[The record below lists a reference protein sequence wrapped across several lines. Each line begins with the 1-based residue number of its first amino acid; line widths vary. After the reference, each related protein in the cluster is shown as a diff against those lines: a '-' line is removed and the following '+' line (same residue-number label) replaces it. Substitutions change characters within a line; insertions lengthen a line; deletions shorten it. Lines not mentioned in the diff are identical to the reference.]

1 MEITSHIS
9 WRRSPGGFY
18 CDSNTL
24 VESSPITRLDFS
36 CQYGCQGSVNIS
48 LFCIEYSIENDW
60 SYSESHETHIVN
72 VSDINAVTIGT
83 AGGNWAD
90 PYGSWN
96 ISTTF
101 SSVPGADTGQINSS
115 PRVVS
120 FPKLQLLE
128 GHYYNIS
135 LTVIDPDDDRI
146 QCRWANGIECS
157 SVCNSIPGAALDPNS
172 CTIRYLADNGTGL
185 KAIAIMIEDFLP
197 SSGVPLSSV
206 AHQFLVEVV
215 NISQLIC
222 PSPPRFIASLQGTC
236 IPQSTVYTEQL
247 IASSGCSN
255 ISITSIQIIAPIG
268 TNKGELQHMVDTN
281 NYYTNITWM
290 PTANQQNDTHF
301 LCYIAVSSEN
311 LTSEQ
316 SCIKLGV
323 GYRPPAPLL
332 ESATPNH
339 QFVYPSN
346 NTLQIMFD
354 RKIQHPSTSAFI
366 RFYKSGEV
374 VYQIDTSSSV
384 EVNFDGPNLTIVPNY
399 VFTEG
404 NNYYV
409 YFDGRVVE
417 SIEGCHLGN
426 NPILSENFWT
436 FEVINLM
443 PGKRLIASSYVL
455 YAHSCVHMHVR
466 RYIHSCIV
474 TYLSVAINSWVQ
486 LASYVYARGF
496 NIARS
501 VNIRL
506 TYYRISDQISSEFV
520 WISETLY
527 IAML

>member
-1 MEITSHIS
+1 MN
-9 WRRSPGGFY
+9 FY
-18 CDSNTL
+18 
-24 VESSPITRLDFS
+24 
-36 CQYGCQGSVNIS
+36 CQYGCQGSVTVS
-48 LFCIEYSIENDW
+48 FFCIEYSVENDW
-60 SYSESHETHIVN
+60 SYLEGHKTDTFN

-83 AGGNWAD
+83 VAYDWVI
-90 PYGSWN
+90 PYGGWN

-101 SSVPGADTGQINSS
+101 SLVPRADTGQINSS
-115 PRVVS
+115 PRIVS

-135 LTVIDPDDDRI
+135 LAVIDPDDDRI

-157 SVCNSIPGAALDPNS
+157 SVCNSIPGAFLDPNS
-172 CTIRYLADNGTGL
+172 CTIRYQANIGTGL
-185 KAIAIMIEDFLP
+185 KAVAIMIEDFL
-197 SSGVPLSSV
+197 SSSFVSLSSV

-215 NISQLIC
+215 DISQLIC
-222 PSPPRFIASLQGTC
+222 PSSPRFIASLQGTC
-236 IPQSTVYTEQL
+236 IPPSTVYTEQL

-255 ISITSIQIIAPIG
+255 VSITSIQIIAPIG
-268 TNKGELQHMVDTN
+268 TSKGELQHMVDTN

-316 SCIKLGV
+316 SCIKLAA
-323 GYRPPAPLL
+323 GYHPSAPLF

-354 RKIQHPSTSAFI
+354 RKIQRPSTAAFI

-374 VYQIDTSSSV
+374 VYQINTSSLV

-404 NNYYV
+404 SYHVN
-409 YFDGRVVE
+409 FDGGVVE
-417 SIEGCHLGN
+417 SVEGCHLDN
-426 NPILSENFWT
+426 NSVFNETFWI

-443 PGKRLIASSYVL
+443 PGKRLI
-455 YAHSCVHMHVR
+455 
-466 RYIHSCIV
+466 
-474 TYLSVAINSWVQ
+474 LSILPS
-486 LASYVYARGF
+486 LS
-496 NIARS
+496 
-501 VNIRL
+501 
-506 TYYRISDQISSEFV
+506 
-520 WISETLY
+520 
-527 IAML
+527 